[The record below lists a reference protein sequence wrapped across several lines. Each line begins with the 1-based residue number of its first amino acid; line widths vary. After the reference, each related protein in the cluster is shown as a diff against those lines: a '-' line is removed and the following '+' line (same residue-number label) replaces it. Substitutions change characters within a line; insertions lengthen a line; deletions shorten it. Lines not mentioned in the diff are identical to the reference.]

1 MGIRKTINTMD
12 SMVAIRKNKQILDL
26 INSVLKVL
34 AALLVLVFVLYPF
47 LAVFGKALY
56 QEGQLNFS
64 EFSFLKDEFYLLKNS
79 ILSASLTA
87 LFSTIFALSISLMTF
102 FMTDRQK
109 KIMMFILL
117 LTMVSPPFIGS
128 LTYIELFGRNGLITR
143 DILKLS
149 INPYG
154 IWGIVSVQTL
164 GFTSLNAVLMI
175 GYLESFDHTMIEAAK
190 SLKASTTS
198 ILLDVVIPL
207 MKPAIAVCFLLSFIR
222 SMADFSSP

>member
-79 ILSASLTA
+79 ILSAS
-87 LFSTIFALSISLMTF
+87 
-102 FMTDRQK
+102 
-109 KIMMFILL
+109 
-117 LTMVSPPFIGS
+117 
-128 LTYIELFGRNGLITR
+128 
-143 DILKLS
+143 
-149 INPYG
+149 
-154 IWGIVSVQTL
+154 
-164 GFTSLNAVLMI
+164 
-175 GYLESFDHTMIEAAK
+175 
-190 SLKASTTS
+190 
-198 ILLDVVIPL
+198 
-207 MKPAIAVCFLLSFIR
+207 
-222 SMADFSSP
+222 